1 VQRLFS
7 TLKQDKYEIE
17 VDPTTTVDKLKDL
30 IEQHHK
36 FEKSSQTL
44 IYAGKILPNEKT
56 IEECKIGAE
65 DFLVLMVKKAAKP
78 ATATPAEKLAVTP
91 ATEKPEST
99 SAVTATA
106 SGPESDAAKQ
116 GAEALVT
123 GTELEKA
130 IDSIADMGFPRDQV
144 VVALRASFN
153 NPDRAIEY
161 LTNGIP
167 PDLNI
172 APPTQATQAR
182 PQRPPTA
189 GAQPQAPAGGSGAFD
204 GLRQHPQF
212 AQLCLLAQQ
221 GEESLKQIL
230 TYFAQTNR
238 PLLDL
243 IMANQEE
250 FIRLLSSPVPG
261 SAGGGAGFQG
271 PAGVTPPGVIRVQV
285 TPEDERVITNLVNMG
300 FERNRVM
307 EAYFLFEKDETLTAN
322 YLLNNPDFDDN
333 GDTGSQ
339 WVHVL
344 SHLHHQNLLLKTM
357 DCTE

>member
-1 VQRLFS
+1 MKLKIR

-17 VDPTTTVDKLKDL
+17 VEPSTTVDKLKDL
-30 IEQHHK
+30 IEQQHG

-56 IEECKIGAE
+56 IDECKIGVE
-65 DFLVLMVKKAAKP
+65 DFLVLMVKKSGKPAAATSEKP
-78 ATATPAEKLAVTP
+78 ATTPVAEKPTAAATPA
-91 ATEKPEST
+91 T
-99 SAVTATA
+99 S
-106 SGPESDAAKQ
+106 SGAESDAVKQ
-116 GAEALVT
+116 GAETLVT
-123 GTELEKA
+123 GAELEKT
-130 IDSIADMGFPRDQV
+130 IDGIVDMGFPRDQV
-144 VVALRASFN
+144 IAALRASFN
-153 NPDRAIEY
+153 NPARAIEY
-161 LTNGIP
+161 LMSGIP
-167 PDLNI
+167 PDLHI
-172 APPTQATQAR
+172 APPPQATQAR
-182 PQRPPTA
+182 PQRA
-189 GAQPQAPAGGSGAFD
+189 AQAQAAPAGGSGVFD

-221 GEESLKQIL
+221 GEEALKQIL

-261 SAGGGAGFQG
+261 STGAGAQGFQA

-300 FERNRVM
+300 FDRNRVM

-322 YLLNNPDFDDN
+322 YLLNNPEVDDN

-339 WVHVL
+339 
-344 SHLHHQNLLLKTM
+344 
-357 DCTE
+357 